1 MIRVLLVDDHV
12 MIRAGLERLLE
23 QDPGIEVVGVADRGT
38 TALELDSELQ
48 PDVVVM
54 DISMP
59 DMDGIETTRRLV
71 GERAQACV
79 VMLTAHTDRERVLD
93 AVDAG
98 ALGYLVKDA
107 DPATL
112 LAGIHSAAN
121 GDAPVD
127 PRAARANDRCS
138 GQTRRPRT
146 HRARDRGVGVGRSGR
161 SEQSDRPPAVDQ
173 REDSE
178 SPPHESV
185 RRVGR
190 HRSDPGSAV
199 GRRARHRR
207 TGGSGC
213 GPRTKVQWPMR
224 PLVRSRSLHVRVRLP
239 FVCDATP
246 WFRRISTRL
255 SEGVLVTEN
264 GQTSLHVV
272 GGPPFANL
280 DVFAARERI
289 GSITLNH
296 LGAGSIPMNEAETG
310 AVSSTVPIALRH
322 GECTLLKGYLGS
334 PGAVGLTTGGRR

>member
-71 GERAQACV
+71 GERSQACV

-127 PRAARANDRCS
+127 PRAARAVIDA
-138 GQTRRPRT
+138 
-146 HRARDRGVGVGRSGR
+146 RARPAGPALTDRESRGVGVGRSGR
-161 SEQSDRPPAVDQ
+161 SEQDDRPPVVDQ

-185 RRVGR
+185 RRLGR
-190 HRSDPGSAV
+190 HRPDPGGTV

-207 TGGSGC
+207 TGGSEC
-213 GPRTKVQWPMR
+213 GRRTKVQWPMR
-224 PLVRSRSLHVRVRLP
+224 PL
-239 FVCDATP
+239 FVHDRFMSEFAYPSPATATP
-246 WFRRISTRL
+246 WFRWIST
-255 SEGVLVTEN
+255 V
-264 GQTSLHVV
+264 
-272 GGPPFANL
+272 
-280 DVFAARERI
+280 
-289 GSITLNH
+289 
-296 LGAGSIPMNEAETG
+296 
-310 AVSSTVPIALRH
+310 
-322 GECTLLKGYLGS
+322 
-334 PGAVGLTTGGRR
+334 

>member
-71 GERAQACV
+71 GERSQACV

-127 PRAARANDRCS
+127 PRAARAMIDA
-138 GQTRRPRT
+138 
-146 HRARDRGVGVGRSGR
+146 RAR
-161 SEQSDRPPAVDQ
+161 PAGPALTE
-173 REDSE
+173 REIE
-178 SPPHESV
+178 VLALVAQGE
-185 RRVGR
+185 
-190 HRSDPGSAV
+190 ANKAI
-199 GRRARHRR
+199 AR
-207 TGGSGC
+207 
-213 GPRTKVQWPMR
+213 
-224 PLVRSRSLHVRVRLP
+224 
-239 FVCDATP
+239 
-246 WFRRISTRL
+246 RL
-255 SEGVLVTEN
+255 SISEKTVKAHLTR
-264 GQTSLHVV
+264 
-272 GGPPFANL
+272 
-280 DVFAARERI
+280 VFAALGVTDRTQAALWAVEHGI
-289 GSITLNH
+289 GEPV
-296 LGAGSIPMNEAETG
+296 GRG
-310 AVSSTVPIALRH
+310 AV
-322 GECTLLKGYLGS
+322 
-334 PGAVGLTTGGRR
+334 VGPRSNGR